1 MKRSVRNIGDGWIFL
16 NADLYEIWLRGY
28 GWRQTSTGVRHSPIA
43 LLEKRDTKLEN
54 FVFQLVKRARRIR
67 FRCWRLEKW
76 NKGHFFFFFNNSNY
90 YWNLNF
96 RRTWQFWKLKVFKVF
111 YRFFEKKE
119 QTLNIFIFFLNVL
132 KSISA
137 K

>member
-1 MKRSVRNIGDGWIFL
+1 MDRMKRSVRNIGEGWIFL

-76 NKGHFFFFFNNSNY
+76 NKGNFFFNNGNY

-96 RRTWQFWKLKVFKVF
+96 RRTWQFESWKFSKFSIDF
-111 YRFFEKKE
+111 SRKKNR
-119 QTLNIFIFFLNVL
+119 LWIFSFSF
-132 KSISA
+132 
-137 K
+137 